1 MDNLYGLHEIQSNH
15 RDIVGEPA
23 FYLSQL
29 LHQGYP
35 VLPGFVVTDQ
45 LFWEFL
51 QTIDWLEPLFVDLP
65 ESSLYFDINQPRQLQ
80 IIAQHLC
87 QQLIDS
93 HLSPS
98 WSQPIQDSIDRLKTS
113 ALIFYPSLT
122 TPHHLQT
129 SGLFD
134 SVMGWADTQKALLGL
149 KQAYCEFFRTKS
161 LLYWQRYKI
170 ELQDLR
176 PVVLVQPLQSAIAS
190 GFVEIRPHCWEISS
204 TWGLEFS
211 LLWGES
217 HPDIYL
223 IHPQTGMIQQ
233 QKLGSKTIL
242 YNLKSAPDQPTK
254 YPIPQKQFGTQNTQL
269 PIHATLI
276 SEQQQG
282 FSLTLKELQKLIS
295 LIQKVTGFNPAI
307 TRLDWR
313 LLQQPQTQEP
323 QFYLVGAKSSEIR
336 LSSSSVISHS
346 SPHQQHF
353 QGVALASGKSKGTAY
368 ILTETQPIPSQLP
381 ENTVLVVPAITW
393 DYLPLLKQ
401 TVAIVAETGGMTS
414 HGAIVARELGI
425 PAVCG
430 IVNATMQIK
439 TGESIFVDG
448 NYGEVYV
455 INPDYSVDQQ
465 FLKWSFQEQKPIK
478 TPTHTNS
485 TPLMVN
491 ISQSSS
497 IQRLHSLPSPID
509 GVGLFR
515 SELIA
520 LEILER
526 SEYPTINSWVSQ
538 EVGDKLY
545 DFTTWISSQ
554 KQQNFIQEMAELIHQ
569 MATILSP
576 QPVYY
581 RAMDLREIEQSVS
594 GLNYF
599 YPLLGHGESKN
610 RKFSSQDSINRGN
623 FLASDSP
630 SLERLILFDLELQV
644 LLRLY
649 ESGNKNVH
657 LILPFI
663 RSVEEFTIYK
673 KRIEAS
679 ELSHYPEFQVWIMAE
694 VPSIL
699 FLLPD
704 YVKAGVQG
712 ISIGT
717 NDLTQL
723 LFGIDRNQMQVFPGL
738 YESNPALK
746 KAIQQLIEMAKT
758 AHIPC
763 SICGDA
769 PALYPQLIEDL
780 VRWGITSISVNLDAV
795 ESTYIAIA
803 RAEKQ
808 IISNT
813 LSSDQE
819 HSHYKS
825 PGLKNS

>member
-1 MDNLYGLHEIQSNH
+1 MDNFYWLHTLQPDH
-15 RDIVGEPA
+15 CDIVGEPT

-29 LHQGYP
+29 LRQGYP
-35 VLPGFVVTDQ
+35 VLPGFVMTDR
-45 LFWEFL
+45 LFWEIL

-65 ESSLYFDINQPRQLQ
+65 ESSLYFDLNQPRQLQ

-87 QQLIDS
+87 QQIIDS
-93 HLSPS
+93 RLPRK
-98 WSQPIQDSIDRLKTS
+98 IQDRIDQLKAS
-113 ALIFYPSLT
+113 ALIFYPSLN

-129 SGLFD
+129 SGLFK
-134 SVMGWADTQKALLGL
+134 SVLSWADTPTALLGL
-149 KQAYCEFFRTKS
+149 KQAYCEFFRAKS

-223 IHPQTGMIQQ
+223 IQPQTGIIQQ

-242 YNLKSAPDQPTK
+242 YHLKSTPEQPTK
-254 YPIPQKQFGTQNTQL
+254 YPIPKKQFGIQDAQF
-269 PIHATLI
+269 PIQAISI

-282 FSLTLKELQKLIS
+282 FSLTPKQLQKLIN
-295 LIQKVTGFNPAI
+295 LIQKVTQSNPAI

-313 LLQQPQTQEP
+313 LLQQPQTQDS
-323 QFYLVGAKSSEIR
+323 QFYFVGVHCSQSR
-336 LSSSSVISHS
+336 PHPVSVTCDS
-346 SPHQQHF
+346 SPHKQHF
-353 QGVALASGKSKGTAY
+353 QGLALASGKSKGTAY
-368 ILTETQPIPSQLP
+368 ILTETQPTPSQLP

-393 DYLPLLKQ
+393 DYLSLLKQ
-401 TVAIVAETGGMTS
+401 TVAIVAEKGGITS

-430 IVNATMQIK
+430 IMNATRQIK
-439 TGESIFVDG
+439 TGESIVVDG

-455 INPDYSVDQQ
+455 IESDDSVDQKFVKRSLNQ
-465 FLKWSFQEQKPIK
+465 LKLTRNI
-478 TPTHTNS
+478 THINS

-491 ISQSSS
+491 ISQLSS
-497 IQRLHSLPSPID
+497 IQRLDSLALPID

-520 LEILER
+520 LEILE
-526 SEYPTINSWVSQ
+526 SSDFPTLNSWILSQ
-538 EVGDKLY
+538 NQ
-545 DFTTWISSQ
+545 Q
-554 KQQNFIQEMAELIHQ
+554 KFIQKMAEFIDKI
-569 MATILSP
+569 ATILSP
-576 QPVYY
+576 RPIYY
-581 RAMDLREIEQSVS
+581 RSLDLREIEQSIS

-599 YPLLGHGESKN
+599 FPLLGNGESKHKTLSSRDSMN
-610 RKFSSQDSINRGN
+610 REN
-623 FLASDSP
+623 FPASYSP

-644 LLRLY
+644 LLKLY
-649 ESGNKNVH
+649 ESGNKNIH
-657 LILPFI
+657 LILPFM

-679 ELSHYPEFQVWIMAE
+679 ELTRYPEFQLWIMAE

-746 KAIQQLIEMAKT
+746 KAIKQLIEMAKT
-758 AHIPC
+758 ANIPC

-769 PALYPQLIEDL
+769 PALYPELIEDL

-795 ESTYIAIA
+795 ESTYMAIA
-803 RAEKQ
+803 QSEKH
-808 IISNT
+808 ISLET
-813 LSSDQE
+813 SRHHL
-819 HSHYKS
+819 
-825 PGLKNS
+825 

>member
-1 MDNLYGLHEIQSNH
+1 MDNFYALHEIQPEH

-45 LFWEFL
+45 LFGEIL

-80 IIAQHLC
+80 IIVQHLC
-87 QQLIDS
+87 QQLIES
-93 HLSPS
+93 HLPPS
-98 WSQPIQDSIDRLKTS
+98 WSQKIQDSIDQLKAS
-113 ALIFYPSLT
+113 ALIFYPSLS
-122 TPHHLQT
+122 TPDYLQT
-129 SGLFD
+129 SGLFK
-134 SVMGWADTQKALLGL
+134 SVISWADTPTALLGL
-149 KQAYCEFFRTKS
+149 KQAYCELFRAKS
-161 LLYWQRYKI
+161 LLYWQRYQI
-170 ELQDLR
+170 ELQDLC

-223 IHPQTGMIQQ
+223 IQPQTGMIQQ
-233 QKLGSKTIL
+233 QKLGSKTII
-242 YNLKSAPDQPTK
+242 YNLKSSPDQPTK

-269 PIHATLI
+269 PIYVTLI

-282 FSLTLKELQKLIS
+282 FSLTLKELQKLIN
-295 LIQKVTGFNPAI
+295 LIQKVTRFNPEI

-323 QFYLVGAKSSEIR
+323 QFYLVGAKSSEIC
-336 LSSSSVISHS
+336 LSSSSVIYHS

-393 DYLPLLKQ
+393 DYLALLKQ
-401 TVAIVAETGGMTS
+401 TVAIVAEKGGMTS

-455 INPDYSVDQQ
+455 VKPDYSVDQQ

-478 TPTHTNS
+478 TPTHINS

-497 IQRLHSLPSPID
+497 IQRLHSLPLPID

-520 LEILER
+520 IEILEC

-538 EVGDKLY
+538 EVADKLC
-545 DFTTWISSQ
+545 DFNTWISSQ
-554 KQQNFIQEMAELIHQ
+554 KQQKFIQEMAELIHQ

-576 QPVYY
+576 RPVYY
-581 RAMDLREIEQSVS
+581 RALDLREIEKSVS

-599 YPLLGHGESKN
+599 YPLLGNGESKN
-610 RKFSSQDSINRGN
+610 RKLSSQDKDSINRGH
-623 FLASDSP
+623 FLASNSP
-630 SLERLILFDLELQV
+630 SLERLILFDLELKV

-649 ESGNKNVH
+649 ESGNKNIH

-679 ELSHYPEFQVWIMAE
+679 ELIHYPEFQLWIMAE

-704 YVKAGVQG
+704 YLEAGVQG

-723 LFGIDRNQMQVFPGL
+723 LFGIDRNQMQIFPGL
-738 YESNPALK
+738 YENHPVLK
-746 KAIQQLIEMAKT
+746 KAIKQLIEMAKT
-758 AHIPC
+758 ANIPC

-769 PALYPQLIEDL
+769 PALYPELIEDL

-795 ESTYIAIA
+795 ESTYMAIA

-808 IISNT
+808 IISQT
-813 LSSDQE
+813 LASEDALLAQS
-819 HSHYKS
+819 
-825 PGLKNS
+825 

>member
-1 MDNLYGLHEIQSNH
+1 MDNFYGLHEIQSDH
-15 RDIVGEPA
+15 RDFVGEPA

-29 LHQGYP
+29 LHQGHP

-51 QTIDWLEPLFVDLP
+51 ETINWLEPRFVDFP
-65 ESSLYFDINQPRQLQ
+65 ELSLYFDINQPRQLQ

-87 QQLIDS
+87 QQMMDS
-93 HLSPS
+93 HLPPS
-98 WSQPIQDSIDRLKTS
+98 SSQPIQDSIDKLKTS
-113 ALIFYPSLT
+113 ALIFYPSLN
-122 TPHHLQT
+122 TPHHLKT

-134 SVMGWADTQKALLGL
+134 SVIGWAHTQKALVGL
-149 KQAYCEFFRTKS
+149 KQAYCEFFRAKS

-170 ELQDLR
+170 ELQNLR

-190 GFVEIRPHCWEISS
+190 GFVEIRPNCWEINS

-217 HPDIYL
+217 HADIYL
-223 IHPQTGMIQQ
+223 IQPQTGMIQQ
-233 QKLGSKTIL
+233 QKLGSKTII
-242 YNLKSAPDQPTK
+242 YNLKSAPDQSTK
-254 YPIPQKQFGTQNTQL
+254 YPISQKQFGIKNPQL
-269 PIHATLI
+269 PIHATWI
-276 SEQQQG
+276 SEHQQG
-282 FSLTLKELQKLIS
+282 FSLNRENLQKLINI
-295 LIQKVTGFNPAI
+295 IQKIIQFNPAI

-313 LLQQPQTQEP
+313 LLQQPQDREP
-323 QFYLVGAKSSEIR
+323 QFYIVGAKCAKIP
-336 LSSSSVISHS
+336 LSSPSIKSDYST
-346 SPHQQHF
+346 HQQHF
-353 QGVALASGKSKGTAY
+353 QGLALASGKSKGTAY

-393 DYLPLLKQ
+393 NYLPLLKQ
-401 TVAIVAETGGMTS
+401 TVAIVAEKGGMTS

-430 IVNATMQIK
+430 IMNATIKIK

-455 INPDYSVDQQ
+455 IKPEHLVDQRV
-465 FLKWSFQEQKPIK
+465 LKWSFQEQKPIK
-478 TPTHTNS
+478 IPTYINS

-497 IQRLHSLPSPID
+497 IQRLHSLPLPID

-520 LEILER
+520 LEILKR
-526 SEYPTINSWVSQ
+526 SEYPTINSWISQ
-538 EVGDKLY
+538 EIGDKSY
-545 DFTTWISSQ
+545 DFNKWILHQ
-554 KQQNFIQEMAELIHQ
+554 KQQKFIQEMAELIDQ
-569 MATILSP
+569 MAKILSP
-576 QPVYY
+576 RPVYY
-581 RAMDLREIEQSVS
+581 RALDLREIEQSVS
-594 GLNYF
+594 GFNYF
-599 YPLLGHGESKN
+599 YPLVDYRESQN
-610 RKFSSQDSINRGN
+610 RKLSSENSINRGT
-623 FLASDSP
+623 FPVSDSP
-630 SLERLILFDLELQV
+630 SLERLVLFDLEIKI
-644 LLRLY
+644 LLKVY
-649 ESGNKNVH
+649 ELGDKNIH

-673 KRIEAS
+673 NRIEAS
-679 ELSHYPEFQVWIMAE
+679 QLSHYPEFQVWIMAE

-704 YVKAGVQG
+704 YLKAGVQG

-738 YESNPALK
+738 YESNPAFK
-746 KAIQQLIEMAKT
+746 KAIKQLIEIAKT
-758 AHIPC
+758 ANIPC

-769 PALYPQLIEDL
+769 PALYPELIEDL
-780 VRWGITSISVNLDAV
+780 VRWGITSISVNLDAI
-795 ESTYIAIA
+795 ESTYMAIA
-803 RAEKQ
+803 KSEKQ
-808 IISNT
+808 ISLET
-813 LSSDQE
+813 SRHHL
-819 HSHYKS
+819 
-825 PGLKNS
+825 